1 MRIFFCGVPVYL
13 STGHMKQCLKIGITV
28 LAALHIALPATCVV
42 STLVESYPANRL
54 DEDVKSPIHGQHRR
68 LHTADQLGSANHAEL
83 KRYFEE
89 QDVLWDNFFA
99 NTTTPASEDRL
110 TYRSNRFVFAGPVKF
125 SSGWFLGSSSSRRSL
140 YDIVRC
146 DTIESI
152 KAWSRPL
159 DIALAAKH
167 STGATGCQ
175 IIATTRDKFFM
186 SNFNKDGTLLWVT
199 PEGVGVRKTYLMR
212 IGDGKTMTRIFRK
225 TELID
230 GMAVSSL
237 DILLKVIPSGT
248 HRGITWTPNSKGVF
262 YVTGGPVEQKT
273 QSPRYRLMYHKLG
286 TSPAKDIFIE
296 EWHSEYPMVS
306 MSDDGRYLIV
316 RETRVD
322 GSDTQPAHLSCCVV
336 DLSNLPWL
344 SSIRRISSLPSR
356 LGDVFSLDGRDLT
369 AIAGQGYRL
378 TTRVT
383 TEEPLSLLFM
393 TGPPLVMYM
402 KVQLAD
408 PCRIVKI
415 PWRLVEDSVGDGCSP
430 LGLGPLS
437 GFTGAQVDMNLHYTE
452 RVLLGCEVVVKY
464 GTCSLFSHAWK
475 LRDQHFL
482 VEDILGFVLYQEDEF
497 AQRLT
502 ADPWFGRLSRA
513 APLSLGVQGFSDVVE
528 EHDKTYVTI
537 NNNIAGDTC
546 SCSII
551 TVERLATDFK
561 VHTDHLWIQHIGTPA
576 RSPEDYE
583 SPMLPKRNVTTG
595 IVSGLVATVD
605 DDFVLF
611 QLEDPMRSGDTM
623 VGITGGWHIGT
634 ALTDSYPEA
643 RNVTQWNR
651 IVPDSYQFNIACVAR
666 ISTLIPSSV
675 PLPQRIPILI
685 IEGSDPSLVG
695 PWLSLISWKYRGAIA
710 VRRGRRLSSASDKD
724 MKNRFFESVVR
735 FSNLNRD
742 LLRHIVKFVAY
753 ARGSDCLDLVNAMYD
768 NPGCFD
774 RVVLEDPSKPL
785 VSEWATASIPIPS
798 VALSEYPNVLI
809 SFSEDDKNSTVS
821 AVEYV
826 GELQA
831 QLTNAD
837 QFDRAILLAATQPS
851 VKALSQYRTTDM
863 IHADFKAFFMAP
875 FDAADGTAIDLFR
888 DSRGNAVSRLKSPE
902 STLSIDAVT
911 VSKLA
916 GMFLLF
922 GWAAHVGGGL

>member
-605 DDFVLF
+605 DDFVLLHL
-611 QLEDPMRSGDTM
+611 QGPQ
-623 VGITGGWHIGT
+623 
-634 ALTDSYPEA
+634 Y
-643 RNVTQWNR
+643 
-651 IVPDSYQFNIACVAR
+651 
-666 ISTLIPSSV
+666 PSSQQRV
-675 PLPQRIPILI
+675 PHHIYTSPLPDRERIPILLVD
-685 IEGSDPSLVG
+685 GSELTSLG
-695 PWLSLISWKYRGAIA
+695 PWLPLVTEYGGAIA
-710 VRRGRRLSSASDKD
+710 VERRRSTSELYKPLVQKVLVETFVRVRSLHKD
-724 MKNRFFESVVR
+724 LRKN
-735 FSNLNRD
+735 
-742 LLRHIVKFVAY
+742 IKFVAY
-753 ARGSDCLDLVNAMYD
+753 ARGSKCLGLVNLMND
-768 NPGCFD
+768 NPESFD
-774 RVVLEDPSKPL
+774 RVVLEDPVGPL
-785 VSEWATASIPIPS
+785 VVRRSDTDSNIPS
-798 VALSEYPNVLI
+798 NPGQLNEYPHVLI
-809 SFSEDDKNSTVS
+809 SVNADDNSS
-821 AVEYV
+821 KLAAVKYV
-826 GELQA
+826 GELQTK
-831 QLTNAD
+831 LLKAD
-837 QFDRAILLAATQPS
+837 QSHVTVLLTLTQRNLTSGFHCRTAATAQAAAVAFLASPWKSRPATS
-851 VKALSQYRTTDM
+851 VLTLIKFVALLCM
-863 IHADFKAFFMAP
+863 VGMGI
-875 FDAADGTAIDLFR
+875 
-888 DSRGNAVSRLKSPE
+888 E
-902 STLSIDAVT
+902 S
-911 VSKLA
+911 
-916 GMFLLF
+916 FLGCF
-922 GWAAHVGGGL
+922 G